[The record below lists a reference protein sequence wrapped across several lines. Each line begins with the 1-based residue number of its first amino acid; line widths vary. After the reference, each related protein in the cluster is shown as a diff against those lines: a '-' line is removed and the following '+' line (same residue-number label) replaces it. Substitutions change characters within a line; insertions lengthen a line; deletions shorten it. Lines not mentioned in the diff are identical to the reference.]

1 MPGSSCGAFLLASA
15 GLAGLMA
22 FPLGTASAGTTHP
35 FAAHWL
41 FTQAR
46 GATVAVD
53 SSGYEHNG
61 TIEPGVQ
68 VSGAGYYRFPGTGVV
83 DVPMDWAGG
92 LDPYTRDVH
101 VGVRLRTT
109 SS

>member
-1 MPGSSCGAFLLASA
+1 MASA
-15 GLAGLMA
+15 GLAALMA
-22 FPLGTASAGTTHP
+22 FPLGAASAGTTHP

-83 DVPMDWAGG
+83 DVPMPDASAFQPAPNDWPAAMTQ
-92 LDPYTRDVH
+92 YR
-101 VGVRLRTT
+101 T
-109 SS
+109 SSLTPIETARPM